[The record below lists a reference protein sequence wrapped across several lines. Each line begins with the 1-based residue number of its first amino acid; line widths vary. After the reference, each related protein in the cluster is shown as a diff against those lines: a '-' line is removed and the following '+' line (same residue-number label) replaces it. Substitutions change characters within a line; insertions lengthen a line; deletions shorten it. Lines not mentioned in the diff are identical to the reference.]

1 MIMNHVRTLV
11 SAWKVKPYTQWQ
23 AADHRSIAYDKL
35 APQIAAACSHIVQD
49 GPYKGMKYFGPEG
62 VPLVD
67 PTPTTKLL
75 GSYEEEIN
83 PWIEQIIRS
92 GTGTVV
98 HIGAGAGYHPVGML
112 TRMPDANAIVFDT
125 LIPARKAV
133 KQLAKQNGVHER
145 LQLRGFCGSQ
155 GMLEIDFSN
164 TVVVSDC
171 GGAELTILDP
181 KSYPGLQSATILVET
196 HDAFDNRI
204 TPRLRSRFSATHK
217 IEFRHVVERDP
228 SDYPVLIGFPGSSAS
243 LALDEKR
250 QRTPDGKVQAWALLT
265 PYCS

>member
-1 MIMNHVRTLV
+1 MV
-11 SAWKVKPYTQWQ
+11 SAWKVNPYTRWH

-35 APQIAAACSHIVQD
+35 APQIAAACNHTVQD
-49 GPYKGMKYFGPEG
+49 GPYKGMKYFDRDG

-75 GSYEEEIN
+75 GSYEEEIH
-83 PWIEQIIRS
+83 PWIEQIIGS
-92 GTGTVV
+92 GARTIV

-112 TRMPDANAIVFDT
+112 MRMPDADAIVFDT
-125 LIPARKAV
+125 LIPARKAI
-133 KQLAKQNGVHER
+133 KQLAKQNGVHDR

-155 GMLEIDFSN
+155 GMNEIDFSKS
-164 TVVVSDC
+164 VVLSDC
-171 GGAELTILDP
+171 GGAELNILDP

-217 IEFRHVVERDP
+217 IEFRHVIERDP
-228 SDYPVLIGFPGSSAS
+228 SDYPVLIGFPGSSAR

-250 QRTPDGKVQAWALLT
+250 QRTADGKVQAWALLT